1 MPSRTE
7 IQEEIHRLEK
17 QLETITVGGKP
28 IEGYESDYERLS
40 QQIAALKE
48 QPLTE
53 IEAPKFFSH
62 WIEKARKHAEAEQFA
77 EALQALDEAEG
88 YVGQFEERRTI
99 LKRTRDQIT
108 RQWENW
114 RKTFA
119 ERIRRILEDTAQ
131 PLPENIEVQ
140 IDDFR
145 NRAPVAVPEAEE
157 WLGQIAKRRREEEI
171 ARAVAELRPELQR
184 LWEECKRA
192 IQAGEIVAA
201 HEAARAALEKA
212 KELERKY
219 PDAGP
224 VSELVK
230 QAADWE
236 IEARGAAPTAAQ
248 TANFQKMLEEY
259 EELKR
264 RGEKKLP
271 SPQVVREDG
280 RLKIIREENGRE
292 TLSVIEEWRYWP
304 LVEADRAIDELETL
318 ATDYAVQKAEEKLEL
333 ARQYVERDP
342 REAARLL
349 EGTRSLFVPPHR
361 KGDPRWQKIQR
372 EIAEYEQVAVQPALA
387 RREKAERRRDAA
399 LRMDVLQ
406 AWDELGEVEKLDPHV
421 PLINEAR
428 GSLHSRLIEQIK
440 KALQN
445 AQSLRQRRQW
455 ERAIRV
461 VEPFLER
468 TRQDTRLADWTQ
480 KLEEFIAR
488 CEEGAREEA
497 SILEELNAIQSL
509 IAREQFQEAHERL
522 AVIEGRLGENL
533 AAYPQAKSLRD
544 RIDARLRLDELLHR
558 ASMVHD
564 TPSSDDDIERMIQ
577 ALEKAAEE
585 HRARQGDIVPLLKRL
600 QARLLFRQAE
610 REYRQGTADFHGLR
624 QRFQSV
630 IDMAGADAERAR
642 RYLEE
647 MAKTEREFE
656 EIEHTIRV
664 AREHLAAKRY
674 RQAYETLHPLAMR
687 QPPVPQHTQ
696 VWKLFEEAR
705 ESLTKEIEQ
714 RLSRFQ
720 QRRRLDVRSILEK
733 VEELRELD
741 PVRARAWDELV
752 ARCYIQ
758 QAEEADTPANA
769 LKYWKEASHLVSR
782 DSPLYPRIARGLK
795 EAEKAVA
802 FRKVDTLVGAWTH
815 AVEIL
820 EGLQAQYP
828 DDPEIRLRLAEVFLE
843 GSNLPAARTQLDTA
857 NRLLGRAE
865 ETTSGGLFVRL
876 AEIQKRLEAA
886 ERLYQEKMQIERMLK
901 PENPLDDFTT
911 AIRKVN
917 GLRRRKDVPLKS
929 IEDWWGEL
937 AERVVQEL
945 WEKYREQQER
955 GEPLW
960 KAGQIMLKILE
971 LQPESGAAREI
982 LAKVARQGLELLS
995 RVEQEVH
1002 RTTGPIGVRAE
1013 DALEQQIRETCRLL
1027 EEAEVYQAI
1036 FQRRGGELTPLRPT
1050 GLDEAVMQLRAW
1062 RDRLLLLRTQIE
1074 EARGCLYMAMQTG
1087 EERDWDRCK
1096 ELIQHIE
1103 GTFDRSRPGA
1113 QPSPFVFP
1121 EDRASFASHPTVRLL
1136 VEEYKKARE
1145 TRQRL
1150 EGYLDEI
1157 PRAWKQEK
1165 FDRVRWLIGELRRED
1180 PDGQKYGLSN
1190 RRLRVRVLEEV
1201 DLGLDQLEGLLVQRE
1216 NQLKK
1221 LETWAEAARRVVP
1234 WHLLPPQRV
1243 ELLPEEAA
1251 DAGPEIA
1258 RILESIQRAIR
1269 SGDFR
1274 GAGTHY
1280 LALPLAEEPG
1290 KTEILPETISEKVEK
1305 AIRQADFKTAWEWC
1319 PKVLCGEI
1327 PRAVDEVL
1335 KGDLPN
1341 LDRALER
1348 WREVRATVEGGLTRI
1363 PGSGEYWSL
1372 LKVRDWLRSPPVE
1385 EGDETLL
1392 GRRAGL
1398 ILARAMALAS
1408 EVDAWIEEAEAKMEA
1423 IPETQREFSS
1433 LLQDARDTLNAAA
1446 RTRNRGKRNRL
1457 LDSAQ
1462 AALDEARRLC
1472 RESADLQEVQDLLN
1486 RLR

>member
-1 MPSRTE
+1 MMPARTE
-7 IQEEIHRLEK
+7 IQEEIQRLEE
-17 QLETITVGGKP
+17 QLKAITVSGKP
-28 IEGYESDYERLS
+28 VEGYESDYERLS
-40 QQIAALKE
+40 QQLAALKE
-48 QPLTE
+48 QLLT
-53 IEAPKFFSH
+53 IEAPYFSQL
-62 WIEKARKHAEAEQFA
+62 IEKARQYAKAEQFA
-77 EALQALDEAEG
+77 EALQALDEAKE
-88 YVGQFEERRTI
+88 YVGQFEERRAI

-108 RQWENW
+108 QQRENW
-114 RKTFA
+114 SKTFA
-119 ERIRRILEDTAQ
+119 ERIRQILEDTAH
-131 PLPENIEVQ
+131 PLPPDIDVQ
-140 IDDFR
+140 IENFR
-145 NRAPVAVPEAEE
+145 HQVPDAEPEAAE
-157 WLGQIAKRRREEEI
+157 WLGQITKRRREEEI
-171 ARAVAELRPELQR
+171 ARAVAELRPELQQ
-184 LWEECKRA
+184 LWEECERA

-219 PDAGP
+219 PG
-224 VSELVK
+224 VGTVLELVK
-230 QAADWE
+230 QASDWE
-236 IEARGAAPTAAQ
+236 KEARGAASTVVQ
-248 TANFQKMLEEY
+248 TANFQKILEEY
-259 EELKR
+259 EELEN
-264 RGEKKLP
+264 RGYTELP
-271 SPQVVREDG
+271 SPRAVREAG
-280 RLKIIREENGRE
+280 RLKFTIDEKGQEVLVV
-292 TLSVIEEWRYWP
+292 TPDWP
-304 LVEADRAIDELETL
+304 LVLAAQAIDELETL
-318 ATDYAVQKAEEKLEL
+318 ATEYAIQKAEEKLEL

-349 EGTRSLFVPPHR
+349 EGTRSLFVPSHR
-361 KGDPRWQKIQR
+361 TGDPRWQKIQR

-428 GSLHSRLIEQIK
+428 GSLHSRLIEQVK

-564 TPSSDDDIERMIQ
+564 APSSDDDIERMIQ

-769 LKYWKEASHLVSR
+769 LKYWKEASYLVGP
-782 DSPLYPRIARGLK
+782 DSPLHPRIARGLK

-1027 EEAEVYQAI
+1027 EEAEVYRAI

-1074 EARGCLYMAMQTG
+1074 EARGCLYTAMQTG

-1096 ELIQHIE
+1096 ELIQQIE

-1136 VEEYKKARE
+1136 VEEYEKARE

-1150 EGYLDEI
+1150 EGYLEEI

-1180 PDGQKYGLSN
+1180 PDGQKYGLTN

-1234 WHLLPPQRV
+1234 WHPLPPQRM

-1280 LALPLAEEPG
+1280 LALPLADETG
-1290 KTEILPETISEKVEK
+1290 KTEILPEMISEKVEK

-1319 PKVLCGEI
+1319 PKALCGEI

-1335 KGDLPN
+1335 KSDPPN